1 MHDNFYHIRLFFACQ
16 SPAFRDVMPLLQAA
30 STTAAC
36 GMLGDKDGRSA
47 VAHRGLL
54 AIVRYDSGSQSL
66 GDNLSGM
73 LADGRQTFLC
83 DNLLVLLVQIKA
95 ASECRM

>member
-16 SPAFRDVMPLLQAA
+16 SPAFRDMMPLFQAA